1 MKNFNFI
8 NQKIRCVSGVNLN
21 LSRYAAM
28 VLVLL
33 TLSFGETWASATYKL
48 QLTSVDQSNTA
59 YGLVYASESNSP
71 EPAISS
77 YYQSKSN
84 PYSALEQGSKD
95 YYLWAIPTQRGVV
108 FNNWTTNSS
117 MSSGASGGSS
127 SLTNAS
133 TMQGAKVTVK
143 APTSANGTSTYTTSA
158 TVKANWTKY
167 KKVRVTYG
175 MKNTGTYR
183 VSYKYPE
190 YDSSNKTFT
199 ENGGSFFDLASG
211 TQTEDAYHNEEITL
225 STSAGNFLGWYSD
238 AACTVPLP
246 DDPQSRSYTSNTYT
260 YVVPDEETTKTV
272 YALFDDAITLYGR
285 LNVQWATTSAADG
298 GLMYV
303 STSEGTAGATF
314 TATPQTVDFT
324 SFVSGT
330 TTADQIYY
338 LYAQNA
344 DPMKY
349 VFVGWYN
356 NPDAE
361 GEPLGTEMEYAYTLH
376 GVTSTDAEHPD
387 EGTVYA
393 CFSRISSHYL
403 QVDALPGT
411 PGLGMVLTSDKA
423 FATQPDYEWYK
434 NVSSTT
440 VIVNSLDNTTE
451 GTVYLYA
458 QPKYGYEFK
467 GWYDN
472 AAFEGAAVGT
482 TTGIAVQYSVAAAST
497 DPLLPTKKVLYAK
510 FEQTGVID
518 MVYEPATNGN
528 YIASALDIVDVDGEY
543 VWGYTQ
549 LYSSEGKTANT
560 TVKQFKL
567 TGSTLQLNASP
578 NTGKK
583 VKSYKDDSK
592 TVTTISY
599 VYNTTASSGK
609 TMGVTFDTS
618 HPFKVGSTLHDDL
631 QSAINDAASGS
642 NKTIIVVDSAYVPK
656 PTDRDAYEIPSG
668 VTLLVPYDNDYT
680 LKTTKPVVAAQHTDP
695 TLFMKLVLAEGTV
708 IVNKGAICVGATM
721 ASPGAGMKPCGGVYG
736 NYGCI
741 IMNKNSRIDVE
752 NGANLYCWGF
762 ISGPGVSSRE
772 KTSGTIHIKSGAKVY
787 EGLQITDFKGGSGTA
802 EMCGAVASWQW
813 SLLQLAKP
821 KMQDYSDKKVFT
833 ISNYYLQNVEVP
845 MSLYHGATEY
855 MVTAMYANDQANQTE
870 PVAIIGSNAFFSVDQ
885 SDGVVTKSYNG
896 VSDRLE
902 WKVDGNTS
910 INAMSVTLETGI
922 TGVGGVTASSANMV
936 LNLTNNMDI
945 IMRSGTCTIKQEMA
959 VVPGAT
965 IEVQHGATMK
975 VNKNVFI
982 YDSLEWKKTYMYSST
997 IRSLAPKYTFGM
1009 KCTQR
1014 TWNDSKG
1021 YANFNDAVVKLNGK
1035 CQVDVTGLYT
1045 TAHGANIFGT
1055 GGGVLELNKLSSS
1068 TQTAYQVT
1076 KNAASAD
1083 NPEMTF
1089 DQIPITSPQLRNWDD
1104 TYTSTSSAT
1113 AGAKFYNVRGA
1124 WVGLTQSGCFYLDWQ
1139 SHKYVY
1145 TDDFIEVV
1153 AAPEVYPNAWQS
1165 TDCENL
1171 IYIHTADNCTWVPTH
1186 TVEETTSVLKGMD
1199 DKYWQ
1204 YSTSKGYWEEAPSHK
1219 VTFKNFN
1226 GKILE
1231 EGTIYHTG
1239 TPTYNGYTPVRPT
1252 DDNGTY
1258 TFTGWDQA
1266 FAPVTADV
1274 EYTAQYSCA
1283 PHEAS
1288 VTAYALTTYYP
1299 TVGEAITAANG
1310 KTDAVV
1316 TILQNAS
1323 TASEIAITKTMTIDL
1338 NGKTIS
1344 ATQASATGVFNINA
1358 SGKTITIK
1366 DSGTGGKIDHTANYS
1381 GGYLYGINMAAGS
1394 LSIESGTIYAK
1405 NNAANR
1411 AFGIYTDGNGS
1422 ATGITISGSAIVK
1435 AESSTSPYGIY
1446 SFKEGCTLTMN
1457 GGTVIA
1463 NGGGSRGIYMKGE
1476 TNLTNATITVTGSG
1490 AYTIFAVSGDMTI
1503 NSGTYK
1509 TSDANDNF
1517 CIYHRNNAITIK
1529 GGYFSTSNKLYTRQN
1544 GYSGTITLQGGY
1556 YNNGTELEE
1565 KCATNYHVLPNA
1577 DANYPY
1583 KVAEAYT
1590 VTFMDGDNNPIQSSP
1605 VEKNT
1610 TPVYSGA
1617 DPTKTPTA
1625 EYTYSFNGTWSPAIS
1640 AVTAAATYTA
1650 QFDNHPRSYTLTWDL
1665 NEGTVKTA
1673 GTANGLVEYGTSLT
1687 APVVTKTGY
1696 TFANWTPT
1704 QPTTMPAANTTYTA
1718 TWTPTNCDISYNL
1731 NGGSV
1736 TPANANPTSY
1746 TIESNDITLTNPTK
1760 EHYTF
1765 AGWTGSNGSTPQET
1779 VTIASGST
1787 GDKSYTANWNP
1798 VNYNISYDLNGGSA
1812 TNPTTYNIETATFA
1826 LTNPTKSGY
1835 TFKGWTGSN
1844 GSTPE
1849 KTVTIAQGSTGEKA
1863 YTAEWI
1869 VNYTITWMDGSDV
1882 KLVQEWPEGSIPSY
1896 AYQKPQTAQYT
1907 YVLTGWSDENQTK
1920 YLFPETL
1927 PAVTRNATYT
1937 AQYDATARS
1946 YTIQFVNDNNAVLQS
1961 STLQYGA
1968 TPAYKGTPASSNKD
1982 ERITRTFIGWS
1993 PSIVDVVGPATYK
2006 AQYRSD
2012 ITAADNTTA
2021 TITISEPVDNVVTTT
2036 VETTGKLDI
2045 QSSGSLTTNTL
2056 ILQATVGGVTSG
2068 ESGEITGA
2076 NHITNN
2082 ANTDVYFDLTL
2093 NTWAR
2098 HWHAFG
2104 VPWSIGSLFDTKLI
2118 EIKDKQGNDCHKE
2131 LTLGR
2136 DYDIIY
2142 YNGATRA
2149 AQGAGR
2155 HCWDYVEDGDGTL
2168 TPGKAYMIGFIKP
2181 TGTVR
2186 FQKAAGAAITS
2197 DANLE
2202 VPYYTGSKTKDE
2214 GWNAIANP
2222 KTYHTSMDAD
2232 VTWCFVHNGDTMKSD
2247 GFTTRK
2253 MTDMEFVVGTAVFV
2267 QANPEKSVVT
2277 INPYSSSAAAP
2288 RRDAVRRNASQYY
2301 EVDIKANGKFADC
2314 IYVKADEDKEADV
2327 YTNDLDVAKMGVS
2340 SVRAQMWVDRYDA
2353 QLAVNTVAPRNNSAT
2368 YPLGIF
2374 VPQAGEYTITI
2385 GNQGDEESML
2395 YLTYNGRAIWNLS
2408 YGEYTGSFEQGTT
2421 NLYGLRIVYTSA
2433 DKPTDIDE
2441 ATIENG
2447 EAVRKVIIDDKV
2459 YIIRNGEIY
2468 SITGQ
2473 KAQ

>member
-1 MKNFNFI
+1 MKNCNFM

-21 LSRYAAM
+21 LFRYAAM

-33 TLSFGETWASATYKL
+33 TLSFGNAWASITRKVQLATV
-48 QLTSVDQSNTA
+48 TQSSTA
-59 YGLVYASESNSP
+59 YGLVYATDNSSEPDIKDYYANT
-71 EPAISS
+71 SS
-77 YYQSKSN
+77 A
-84 PYSALEQGSKD
+84 YSATEAASKD
-95 YYLWAIPTQRGVV
+95 YYLWAIPKQRGVEFV
-108 FNNWTTNSS
+108 NWTATSS
-117 MSSGASGGSS
+117 MSGSNAGGGSYTLS
-127 SLTNAS
+127 EATKR
-133 TMQGAKVTVK
+133 MGAKITIK
-143 APTSANGTSTYTTSA
+143 APTSPTNVSSNTVVTTTA
-158 TVKANWTKY
+158 TATANWKKY
-167 KKVRVTYG
+167 KKVTVTYG
-175 MKNTGTYR
+175 MKNKGTYH
-183 VSYKYPE
+183 VAYKYPY
-190 YDSSNKTFT
+190 YDSTNKTFT
-199 ENGGSFFDLASG
+199 EDGGFFFDLTSG
-211 TQTEDAYHNEEITL
+211 TRTEDAYHNEEITL

-238 AACTVPLP
+238 ADCTVPLP

-324 SFVSGT
+324 SYASGT

-349 VFVGWYN
+349 VFVGWYD

-361 GEPLGTEMEYAYTLH
+361 GDPLGTEMEYAYTLH

-393 CFSRISSHYL
+393 CFGRISSHYL

-528 YIASALDIVDVDGEY
+528 YTASALDIVDVDGEY

-549 LYSSEGKTANT
+549 LYNSEGKTANT

-567 TGSTLQLNASP
+567 TGSTLQLNSSP

-583 VKSYKDDSK
+583 VKSYKDGTK

-631 QSAINDAASGS
+631 QSAINAAASGS

-752 NGANLYCWGF
+752 SGANLYCWGF
-762 ISGPGVSSRE
+762 ISGPGVSNRE

-802 EMCGAVASWQW
+802 EMCGSLSSTEWW
-813 SLLQLAKP
+813 LLQAIKP

-833 ISNYYLQNVEVP
+833 VSNYYLQNVEVP

-910 INAMSVTLETGI
+910 INAMAVKLK
-922 TGVGGVTASSANMV
+922 VGLKVVDEVTASSANMV

-945 IMRSGTCTIKQEMA
+945 IMQSGTCTIKQEMA

-997 IRSLAPKYTFGM
+997 IRSLAPKYTYGM
-1009 KCTQR
+1009 VCSQR
-1014 TWNDSKG
+1014 TYVDSKG

-1076 KNAASAD
+1076 KNSASAD

-1089 DQIPITSPQLRNWDD
+1089 DQIPLTSPQLRNWNN
-1104 TYTSTSSAT
+1104 TFTSTASAT

-1316 TILQNAS
+1316 TILQPA
-1323 TASEIAITKTMTIDL
+1323 TVTSEITISAAMTIDL
-1338 NGKTIS
+1338 NGKEVKS
-1344 ATQASATGVFNINA
+1344 ELASATGVFKINA
-1358 SGKTITIK
+1358 SGKTVTIQ
-1366 DSGTGGKIDHTANYS
+1366 DSKTGGIIYHKASTSEAN
-1381 GGYLYGINMAAGS
+1381 YLYGVNITAGS
-1394 LSIESGTIYAK
+1394 LSIESGTIYAE
-1405 NNAANR
+1405 NTGSSR
-1411 AFGIYTDGNGS
+1411 AYGINTSSSATLVTVSGTAVIEAKSSSSFGIYTNNACNLTMTGGIFT
-1422 ATGITISGSAIVK
+1422 ATG
-1435 AESSTSPYGIY
+1435 ST
-1446 SFKEGCTLTMN
+1446 
-1457 GGTVIA
+1457 
-1463 NGGGSRGIYMKGE
+1463 SRGIYVKGT
-1476 TNLTNATITVTGSG
+1476 TNLTDATITASGSG
-1490 AYTIFAVSGDMTI
+1490 ARAIFAVSGTMNI
-1503 NSGTYK
+1503 YSGTY
-1509 TSDANDNF
+1509 TAIGANDNL
-1517 CIYHRNNAITIK
+1517 CIFHRKNTITIH
-1529 GGYFSTSNKLYTRQN
+1529 GGYFNATNKLYALDT
-1544 GYSGTITLQGGY
+1544 GDASYTGTITLLGGY
-1556 YNNGTELEE
+1556 YNNNTELEA
-1565 KCATNYHVLPNA
+1565 KCATNYHVLPND

-1583 KVAEAYT
+1583 KVVEAYN
-1590 VTFMDGDNNPIQSSP
+1590 VTFNANGHG
-1605 VEKNT
+1605 T
-1610 TPVYSGA
+1610 TPQAQQIENGQKV
-1617 DPTKTPTA
+1617 A
-1625 EYTYSFNGTWSPAIS
+1625 EPDALE
-1640 AVTAAATYTA
+1640 A
-1650 QFDNHPRSYTLTWDL
+1650 
-1665 NEGTVKTA
+1665 
-1673 GTANGLVEYGTSLT
+1673 
-1687 APVVTKTGY
+1687 TGY
-1696 TFANWTPT
+1696 TFGGWFKETECTNAWDFASDVVN
-1704 QPTTMPAANTTYTA
+1704 ANTTLFAKWTLINFTIDYT
-1718 TWTPTNCDISYNL
+1718 L
-1731 NGGSV
+1731 NGGNA
-1736 TPANANPTSY
+1736 TNPANYTFESSAITLNNPTR
-1746 TIESNDITLTNPTK
+1746 DG
-1760 EHYTF
+1760 YTF
-1765 AGWTGSNGSTPQET
+1765 AGWTGSNGSTPQTT
-1779 VTIASGST
+1779 VTITSGST
-1787 GDKSYTANWNP
+1787 GNKSYTANWTP
-1798 VNYNISYDLNGGSA
+1798 VNYNISYDLNGGSVTPTNA
-1812 TNPTTYNIETATFA
+1812 NPTTYNIETATFA
-1826 LTNPTKSGY
+1826 LTNPTRDGY

-1849 KTVTIAQGSTGEKA
+1849 KTVTIAQGSTGDKS
-1863 YTAEWI
+1863 YTAQWV

-1907 YVLTGWSDENQTK
+1907 YVLTGWSDENKTK
-1920 YLFPETL
+1920 YMFPASL
-1927 PAVTRNATYT
+1927 PEVTRNATYT
-1937 AQYDATARS
+1937 AQYNATVRS
-1946 YTIQFVNDNNAVLQS
+1946 YTIQFVNDNDVELQS

-1968 TPAYKGTPASSNKD
+1968 TPMYNNGTPISSNDD

-2021 TITISEPVDNVVTTT
+2021 TITISEPVDKVVTTT
-2036 VETTGKLDI
+2036 VETTGKLEI
-2045 QSSGSLTTNTL
+2045 KSTGSLTTNTL
-2056 ILQATVGGVTSG
+2056 ILQATVSGVTSG

-2076 NHITNN
+2076 NYIMNDD
-2082 ANTDVYFDLTL
+2082 NTDVYFDLTL

-2142 YNGATRA
+2142 YNGETRA

-2277 INPYSSSAAAP
+2277 INPYFSSAAAP

-2385 GNQGDEESML
+2385 GNQGEEESML

-2421 NLYGLRIVYTSA
+2421 NLYGLRIVSTRA
-2433 DKPTDIDE
+2433 DKPTGIDE

-2447 EAVRKVIIDDKV
+2447 EEIRKVIIDDKV